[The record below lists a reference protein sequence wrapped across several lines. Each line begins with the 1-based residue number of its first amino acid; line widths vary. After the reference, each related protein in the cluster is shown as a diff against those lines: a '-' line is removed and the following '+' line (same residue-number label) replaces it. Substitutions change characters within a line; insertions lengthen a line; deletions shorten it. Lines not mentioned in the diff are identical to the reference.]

1 MVEIT
6 YHKEGNFFVPD
17 LYLEKE
23 DYEND
28 YIIGKYGHLRLE
40 YLKNHK
46 KAEYII
52 MFMNNTLR
60 KHIVE
65 TDKQAKQKFE
75 ILMKQML
82 EKNPIDENLKNI
94 DPLKWT
100 GLMNNYKHSVEEIIY
115 IYKEL
120 IYC

>member
-6 YHKEGNFFVPD
+6 YHKEGNYFVPD

-23 DYEND
+23 NYEND

-52 MFMNNTLR
+52 MFMNCTLR

-65 TDKQAKQKFE
+65 TDKQAKDRFE

-82 EKNPIDENLKNI
+82 EKNPIDEDLKNI

-100 GLMNNYKHSVEEIIY
+100 GLMNNYKNLVEEVVLE
-115 IYKEL
+115 EL

>member
-1 MVEIT
+1 MIEIT
-6 YHKEGNFFVPD
+6 YHKEGDYFIPD
-17 LYLEKE
+17 LYLKKE

-52 MFMNNTLR
+52 MFMNKTLR

-65 TDKQAKQKFE
+65 TDKQAKERFE
-75 ILMKQML
+75 LLMKQML
-82 EKNPIDENLKNI
+82 KRNPIDENLK
-94 DPLKWT
+94 DTAPLEWT
-100 GLMNNYKHSVEEIIY
+100 ELMNNYKHLAEEIVLN
-115 IYKEL
+115 EL

>member
-1 MVEIT
+1 MVDIT
-6 YHKEGNFFVPD
+6 YHKEGDFFVPD

-23 DYEND
+23 DYEKN
-28 YIIGKYGHLRLE
+28 YIIGKYGHLRLK

-52 MFMNNTLR
+52 MFMNKTLR

-65 TDKQAKQKFE
+65 TEKQAKERFE
-75 ILMKQML
+75 MLMAQML
-82 EKNPIDENLKNI
+82 ERNPIDENLKNT

-100 GLMNNYKHSVEEIIY
+100 GLMNNYKQCAEEIVFKEIIY
-115 IYKEL
+115 
-120 IYC
+120 C

>member
-6 YHKEGNFFVPD
+6 YHKEGDYFVPD

-23 DYEND
+23 DYEKN
-28 YIIGKYGHLRLE
+28 YIIVKYGHLRLE
-40 YLKNHK
+40 YLKNYK

-52 MFMNNTLR
+52 MFMSRTLR

-65 TDKQAKQKFE
+65 TDKQAKQRFE
-75 ILMKQML
+75 LLMAQML
-82 EKNPIDENLKNI
+82 EKNPIDEDLKNT

-100 GLMNNYKHSVEEIIY
+100 GLMNNYKHSVEEIIF
-115 IYKEL
+115 KEL

>member
-1 MVEIT
+1 MIEIT
-6 YHKEGNFFVPD
+6 YYKEGDFFVPD

-23 DYEND
+23 NDEND

-52 MFMNNTLR
+52 MFMNKTLR

-65 TDKQAKQKFE
+65 TDKQAKRRFE
-75 ILMKQML
+75 LLMKQML
-82 EKNPIDENLKNI
+82 EKNPIDENLKNTN
-94 DPLKWT
+94 PLKWT
-100 GLMNNYKHSVEEIIY
+100 GLMNNYKNCVEEIVLN
-115 IYKEL
+115 EL
-120 IYC
+120 IYI

>member
-1 MVEIT
+1 MAEIT
-6 YHKEGNFFVPD
+6 YHKEGDYFVPD

-23 DYEND
+23 EYEND

-52 MFMNNTLR
+52 MFMNCTLR
-60 KHIVE
+60 KHIVD
-65 TDKQAKQKFE
+65 TDKQAKERFE
-75 ILMKQML
+75 MLMNQML
-82 EKNPIDENLKNI
+82 ERNPIDENLKNTA
-94 DPLKWT
+94 PLKWT
-100 GLMNNYKHSVEEIIY
+100 GIINNYKYSVEDIIFN
-115 IYKEL
+115 EL

>member
-1 MVEIT
+1 MAEIT
-6 YHKEGNFFVPD
+6 YHKEGDYFVPD

-23 DYEND
+23 DYEKD
-28 YIIGKYGHLRLE
+28 YIIGKYGLLRLE

-52 MFMNNTLR
+52 MFMNKTLR

-65 TDKQAKQKFE
+65 IDIQVKERIE

-82 EKNPIDENLKNI
+82 EKNPIDENLKNT
-94 DPLKWT
+94 DPLKWI

-115 IYKEL
+115 KEL
-120 IYC
+120 IYV

>member
-1 MVEIT
+1 MKEIT
-6 YHKEGNFFVPD
+6 YHKEGDYFVPD

-23 DYEND
+23 EYEND

-52 MFMNNTLR
+52 MFMNCTLR
-60 KHIVE
+60 KHIVD
-65 TDKQAKQKFE
+65 TDKQAKERFE
-75 ILMKQML
+75 MLMNQML
-82 EKNPIDENLKNI
+82 ERNPIDENLKNTG
-94 DPLKWT
+94 PLKWT
-100 GLMNNYKHSVEEIIY
+100 GIMNNYKNSVEEIIFN
-115 IYKEL
+115 EL